1 MTDVGQQDPPAKL
14 AADPTEGDPSAAD
27 PTGAGPRAA
36 DPTISPAEPAEPAE
50 AETAAERPA
59 PPVRP
64 FRRTRLAIY
73 YVATTISFLMV
84 MLLLGAWR
92 DDHIISAHLGTTTA
106 EVLSA
111 GRLRSAIAFV
121 TPDGNTQTPKL
132 GVLYPTNLTVG
143 QTIDVEYATNNPDL
157 VRVAGRDAR
166 VALEPVG
173 SVIAVTWLIAF
184 ATLLVLRRISRRRE

>member
-1 MTDVGQQDPPAKL
+1 VTDLGQHNL
-14 AADPTEGDPSAAD
+14 GAAA
-27 PTGAGPRAA
+27 
-36 DPTISPAEPAEPAE
+36 PAELSRRVGTADEHAVDSFGGTPAAQG
-50 AETAAERPA
+50 RPL
-59 PPVRP
+59 
-64 FRRTRLAIY
+64 RRTRLTICG
-73 YVATTISFLMV
+73 VAVVISFLMLV
-84 MLLLGAWR
+84 LLLGAWR

-143 QTIDVEYATNNPDL
+143 QTIDIEYATSNPDL

-173 SVIAVTWLIAF
+173 SVIAVTWMIAL
-184 ATLLVLRRISRRRE
+184 AALLVLRRIPRRRK